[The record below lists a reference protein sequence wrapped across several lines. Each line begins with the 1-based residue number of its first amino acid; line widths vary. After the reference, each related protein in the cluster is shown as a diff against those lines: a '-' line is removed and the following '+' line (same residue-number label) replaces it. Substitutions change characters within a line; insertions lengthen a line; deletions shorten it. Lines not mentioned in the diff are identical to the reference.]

1 LLLLALLL
9 TSSHALAVA
18 GPQITASVVAGGGGS
33 LQGGS
38 YTLSGTTGQADA
50 GGNLANGAYSLS
62 SGFWNAGFS
71 NWSTFVPVI
80 KK

>member
-1 LLLLALLL
+1 
-9 TSSHALAVA
+9 
-18 GPQITASVVAGGGGS
+18 VAGGGGS